1 MQPMGERS
9 KLGKII
15 YDCCGEELC
24 RRLELRGVEVDRESR
39 CINAYF
45 ISEGPLEEEQEEV
58 VARALREA
66 CGAEVRVHI
75 ADNSF
80 SPDRAQSALLQDMLK
95 ERPFYARLMESARWK
110 FSQERVEIYLEASRG
125 MALSRAGI
133 DRYIQEKLLTLF
145 NRRCAV
151 AFCPQTEEE
160 EKDVLD
166 EYIQR
171 RDKLEEELA
180 VPKLMQ
186 REVSA
191 VQPNKDDAVIF
202 GGAFN
207 GQKTDIKSVDELTG
221 RVILEGD
228 ILSVKQKALKNG
240 KKTLF
245 LIDITD
251 YTSSITVTLFV
262 KNSKKEEVKA
272 NLDSVKRICVQ
283 GDCVY
288 DKFAGEIVI
297 TAKSIIKAESPKEFD
312 NAPEKRVELHLHT
325 RMSEMDSVVSP
336 SELIKLAKAYGH
348 DAIAVTDHG
357 VVQAYPDLEA
367 AISKQKADIKL
378 IFGVEGYLFDDGTP
392 MLALGEQAKLS
403 ELTYVVFDIET
414 TGLESQRDQILEIGA
429 VKIKNGEY
437 VGKFSTFVDPKCN
450 IPEKIV
456 KLTNINNSMVM
467 GAPSQEEAVR
477 DFLEFAKGTVLVAH
491 NAAFDTSFI
500 KFASNKF
507 GLGYDNVSLDTLALA
522 RLLLPQ
528 LKSHKLNKL
537 CDYYKIKLEGHHRA
551 VNDAEATASLLLK
564 LLEQL
569 DKDGIITAGDLNRL
583 SGEKGTGTGDTYHI
597 VLYAKNKTGLFNL
610 YQLITMSHLD
620 YFFKRSRMPRSQIS
634 RLREGLIIGSACE
647 AGELFRAVLSKAS
660 DAELEKIASFYDF
673 LEVQPIGNNQF
684 LVREGIVKDEEELRE
699 LNKRIIALGERLN
712 KPVVATGD
720 VHFLRKR
727 DAVFRT
733 IIQNAKGYSDADNQ
747 GPMYYRTTQEMLDE
761 FDYLPEEKRKEI
773 VITNTRMIADM
784 CEKMESFPRDRLYTP
799 KMEGAEEEISQ
810 MVMQKAHETYGDPLP
825 EIVKKR
831 LDKELTAIIKH
842 GFAVLYL
849 IAHKVVAKSLSDGYL
864 VGSRGSVG
872 SSLAATMADIT
883 EVNPLPPHYVCPNC
897 KYSDFDVDI
906 EKYGC
911 GLDLPKRNCPVCGEP
926 LSRQGF
932 DIPFE
937 VFMGFEGDKVP
948 DIDLNFSGVY
958 QPVIHKYIE
967 ELFGSS
973 NVFRA
978 GTIGGV
984 KEKIAIG
991 YVLKYCEEHNVRFTK
1006 AEQNRL
1012 AQGCVKVKRT
1022 TGQHPGG
1029 IVVLP
1034 KEYQIYEFTPLQY
1047 PANDK
1052 DKGIITTHFDFNSL
1066 HDTLLKLDILGH
1078 DDPTTIRMLER
1089 LTGLNAR
1096 EIPLDDPQTLS
1107 LWLSTDALGV
1117 TPEQIGTS
1125 VGTYGIPEMGTNFVR
1140 KMLIET
1146 KPTTFADLLRIS
1158 GLSHGT
1164 DVWANNAQVLVQQ
1177 GKATLP
1183 ELICTREDIMN
1194 RLLQKGVPSKIAFK
1208 TMETV
1213 RKGRPMTEEMIEA
1226 IKGTDLPEWFL
1237 DSCQKINYMFPK
1249 AHAAAYV
1256 TMAIRIAYFK
1266 VHYPVAFYLAYFT
1279 VRADDFEINLMQG
1292 GAESIKDR
1300 IKELYDQPNLNPREK
1315 GILTMLEIALEMK
1328 MRGIDF
1334 ADIDI
1339 YKSEATEFT
1348 VDEENKIRPPLTALA
1363 GLGEAA
1369 AQAIVDARADGEFS
1383 SQEDLISRTKISK
1396 SVLEVLLNNGC
1407 LKGMSQSEQIMFFD
1421 LEG

>member
-160 EKDVLD
+160 EKDALD

-180 VPKLMQ
+180 APKLMQ

-191 VQPNKDDAVIF
+191 VQPNKDDSVIF
-202 GGAFN
+202 GGAFS
-207 GQKTDIKSVDELTG
+207 GQKTDIKSIDELTG

-228 ILSVKQKALKNG
+228 ILSVEQKALKNG
-240 KKTLF
+240 EKTLF

-251 YTSSITVTLFV
+251 YTSSITVKLFV

-288 DKFAGEIVI
+288 DKFAGEIVVM
-297 TAKSIIKAESPKEFD
+297 AKSIIKAESPKEFD

-620 YFFKRSRMPRSQIS
+620 YFFKRP
-634 RLREGLIIGSACE
+634 
-647 AGELFRAVLSKAS
+647 
-660 DAELEKIASFYDF
+660 
-673 LEVQPIGNNQF
+673 
-684 LVREGIVKDEEELRE
+684 
-699 LNKRIIALGERLN
+699 
-712 KPVVATGD
+712 
-720 VHFLRKR
+720 
-727 DAVFRT
+727 
-733 IIQNAKGYSDADNQ
+733 
-747 GPMYYRTTQEMLDE
+747 
-761 FDYLPEEKRKEI
+761 
-773 VITNTRMIADM
+773 
-784 CEKMESFPRDRLYTP
+784 
-799 KMEGAEEEISQ
+799 
-810 MVMQKAHETYGDPLP
+810 
-825 EIVKKR
+825 
-831 LDKELTAIIKH
+831 
-842 GFAVLYL
+842 
-849 IAHKVVAKSLSDGYL
+849 
-864 VGSRGSVG
+864 
-872 SSLAATMADIT
+872 
-883 EVNPLPPHYVCPNC
+883 
-897 KYSDFDVDI
+897 
-906 EKYGC
+906 
-911 GLDLPKRNCPVCGEP
+911 
-926 LSRQGF
+926 
-932 DIPFE
+932 
-937 VFMGFEGDKVP
+937 
-948 DIDLNFSGVY
+948 
-958 QPVIHKYIE
+958 
-967 ELFGSS
+967 
-973 NVFRA
+973 
-978 GTIGGV
+978 
-984 KEKIAIG
+984 
-991 YVLKYCEEHNVRFTK
+991 
-1006 AEQNRL
+1006 
-1012 AQGCVKVKRT
+1012 
-1022 TGQHPGG
+1022 
-1029 IVVLP
+1029 
-1034 KEYQIYEFTPLQY
+1034 
-1047 PANDK
+1047 
-1052 DKGIITTHFDFNSL
+1052 
-1066 HDTLLKLDILGH
+1066 
-1078 DDPTTIRMLER
+1078 
-1089 LTGLNAR
+1089 
-1096 EIPLDDPQTLS
+1096 
-1107 LWLSTDALGV
+1107 
-1117 TPEQIGTS
+1117 
-1125 VGTYGIPEMGTNFVR
+1125 
-1140 KMLIET
+1140 
-1146 KPTTFADLLRIS
+1146 
-1158 GLSHGT
+1158 
-1164 DVWANNAQVLVQQ
+1164 
-1177 GKATLP
+1177 
-1183 ELICTREDIMN
+1183 
-1194 RLLQKGVPSKIAFK
+1194 
-1208 TMETV
+1208 
-1213 RKGRPMTEEMIEA
+1213 
-1226 IKGTDLPEWFL
+1226 
-1237 DSCQKINYMFPK
+1237 
-1249 AHAAAYV
+1249 
-1256 TMAIRIAYFK
+1256 
-1266 VHYPVAFYLAYFT
+1266 
-1279 VRADDFEINLMQG
+1279 
-1292 GAESIKDR
+1292 
-1300 IKELYDQPNLNPREK
+1300 
-1315 GILTMLEIALEMK
+1315 
-1328 MRGIDF
+1328 
-1334 ADIDI
+1334 
-1339 YKSEATEFT
+1339 
-1348 VDEENKIRPPLTALA
+1348 
-1363 GLGEAA
+1363 
-1369 AQAIVDARADGEFS
+1369 
-1383 SQEDLISRTKISK
+1383 
-1396 SVLEVLLNNGC
+1396 
-1407 LKGMSQSEQIMFFD
+1407 
-1421 LEG
+1421 